1 MRYDL
6 NAESV
11 YTSVRERGCGFQ
23 TREERERKG
32 KKERKRKNET
42 DERRGEERRGK
53 KGPRREERG
62 INVGA
67 ETKGRMEKQYE
78 HVPVYVWPESMSG
91 EGNGKR
97 LVQVKGWRR
106 LRR

>member
-1 MRYDL
+1 MKYDL

-11 YTSVRERGCGFQ
+11 YTGVREQGCDFQ
-23 TREERERKG
+23 RREERERKG
-32 KKERKRKNET
+32 KKERKRKNDT
-42 DERRGEERRGK
+42 DERRGK

>member
-1 MRYDL
+1 MKYDL

-11 YTSVRERGCGFQ
+11 YTGVRERGCGFQ

-42 DERRGEERRGK
+42 DERREERRGK
-53 KGPRREERG
+53 KGRRREERG
-62 INVGA
+62 MNVGA
-67 ETKGRMEKQYE
+67 ETKGRTEKQCE

-91 EGNGKR
+91 EWNGKR
-97 LVQVKGWRR
+97 LVLVKGWRR
-106 LRR
+106 QRR